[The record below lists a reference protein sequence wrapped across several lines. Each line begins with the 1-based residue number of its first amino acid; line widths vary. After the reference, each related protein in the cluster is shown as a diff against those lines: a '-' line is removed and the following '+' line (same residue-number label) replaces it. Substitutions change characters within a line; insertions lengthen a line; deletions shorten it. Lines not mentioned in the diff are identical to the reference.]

1 MALETNFGVVFIRLY
16 TITSMPIARF
26 LGQLK
31 REGKRESYELLLED
45 RFNSEEV
52 KSLRWWNTLS
62 VDSLGRVYDCD
73 FNKMIELSLGGRSLR
88 FIRDFDPVEPVKVVL
103 VLGNH
108 RFGLWLQP
116 VLVAVGFLS
125 E

>member
-1 MALETNFGVVFIRLY
+1 MDPRLLLNLVQNLVGTTLPPDQQELEQDYKVALETNFGVVFIRLY

-52 KSLRWWNTLS
+52 KSLR
-62 VDSLGRVYDCD
+62 
-73 FNKMIELSLGGRSLR
+73 LSLIHIS
-88 FIRDFDPVEPVKVVL
+88 EPT
-103 VLGNH
+103 
-108 RFGLWLQP
+108 RP
-116 VLVAVGFLS
+116 Y
-125 E
+125 

>member
-1 MALETNFGVVFIRLY
+1 
-16 TITSMPIARF
+16 MPIARF

-52 KSLRWWNTLS
+52 KSLGCRNKLS
-62 VDSLGRVYDCD
+62 VDWLRRVYDCD

-108 RFGLWLQP
+108 RLG
-116 VLVAVGFLS
+116 VG
-125 E
+125 